1 MTTSERVPI
10 AAWDAVRSS
19 AAPWNPPAMRT
30 TVVVPH
36 PDDEVVMFG
45 GLIQHQI
52 ERGVDVHVIAV
63 TDGAT
68 SGRPAGHGV
77 FGRRADIR
85 RDEQHRA
92 LGVLGVGQTSVTR
105 LELPHGD
112 VAGHE
117 DAVFDAIVDT
127 GAPIVVAPWFHDHHG
142 DHEACGRATRHAAV
156 SAGAATYFGLFGAW
170 THTEPDVIAHQRLIR
185 LPLGVDAQRRRHTAM
200 VEHRRRSTDEEIP
213 RSLDDELLAP
223 LGWSH
228 EYYLVNTEPLSHLRL
243 HRADPTL
250 VHDGHGHPS

>member
-1 MTTSERVPI
+1 MTTAQRVPI
-10 AAWDAVRSS
+10 SAWDEVRSS
-19 AAPWNPPAMRT
+19 AALWKPPAMMT
-30 TVVVPH
+30 AVVVPH

-45 GLIQHQI
+45 GLIRHQI
-52 ERGVDVHVIAV
+52 ERGVEVHVIAV

-68 SGRPAGHGV
+68 SVRPDGPEASS
-77 FGRRADIR
+77 RLADLR
-85 RDEQHRA
+85 RDEQRRA
-92 LGVLGVGQTSVTR
+92 LGVLGVGQASVTR

-117 DAVFDAIVDT
+117 DAVVDAIVDT

-142 DHEACGRATRHAAV
+142 DHEACGRATRQAAR
-156 SAGAATYFGLFGAW
+156 SLGAATYFGLFGAW

-200 VEHRRRSTDEEIP
+200 VEHRSQITDDVMP

-223 LGWSH
+223 LGWND
-228 EYYLVNTEPLSHLRL
+228 EYYLVNTEPVSDLRL
-243 HRADPTL
+243 RRADPSL
-250 VHDGHGHPS
+250 VHDGRRHPR